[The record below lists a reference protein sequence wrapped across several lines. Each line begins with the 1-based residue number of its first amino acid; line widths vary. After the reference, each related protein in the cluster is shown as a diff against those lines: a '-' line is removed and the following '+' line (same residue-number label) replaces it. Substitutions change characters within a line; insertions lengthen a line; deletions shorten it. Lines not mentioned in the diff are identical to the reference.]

1 MRLTL
6 DTNVLVY
13 AADVD
18 AGERHPWAANLVERA
33 ARVDGVLTLQCL
45 SEFFAVMTRRGKVPP
60 KTAGELVERLM
71 AVFPVVPASERCLAQ
86 AIKAVCSHRLA
97 FWDAM
102 IWAASREAGCRY
114 LLSEDLQ
121 NGRTLEGVT
130 IVNPF
135 LPTNHSLIAK
145 LLPDR

>member
-1 MRLTL
+1 MRLTF

-18 AGERHPWAANLVERA
+18 AGERHAWAADLVERA
-33 ARVDGVLTLQCL
+33 TRVDGVLTLQCL
-45 SEFFAVMTRRGKVPP
+45 SEFFSVMTRRGKVPP
-60 KTAGELVERLM
+60 KTAAELVGRLT
-71 AVFPVVPASERCLAQ
+71 AVFPVVSANEHCLIQ
-86 AIKAVCSHRLA
+86 AIGAVCSHRMA

-102 IWAASREAGCRY
+102 LWAASREAGCRY

-130 IVNPF
+130 FVNPF
-135 LPTNHSLIAK
+135 LSANQALIDK
-145 LLPDR
+145 LLPGG